1 MRQAKVSPY
10 LVGIFE
16 TFSKQFFIFRH
27 LMFCHRCNLIKFKGS
42 YSLKLKVNW
51 LFLQGQQ
58 EYQLYATKW
67 WKSHSELTRKV
78 NLFQCSRAWDWYSY
92 YGSIQILLDDNKELE
107 KKHSMEPW
115 LISNPVQ
122 RRRGRRR
129 RRRRRRWTT
138 LSSCFA
144 SFKPPLD
151 PFFLCFFQ
159 VKIFGEMKQL
169 PPHLSSQRRM
179 KVTLLQSFDFYPG
192 YDVTRH
198 SRSRSR
204 SLAQRKVWRLKK
216 S

>member
-27 LMFCHRCNLIKFKGS
+27 LMFCHWCNLIKFKGS

-92 YGSIQILLDDNKELE
+92 YGSIQILLDDNKYLE
-107 KKHSMEPW
+107 KNIQWNLGWFPI
-115 LISNPVQ
+115 LSNDDVDDGDDDDGGNEQ
-122 RRRGRRR
+122 RCC
-129 RRRRRRWTT
+129 
-138 LSSCFA
+138 LA
-144 SFKPPLD
+144 L
-151 PFFLCFFQ
+151 
-159 VKIFGEMKQL
+159 
-169 PPHLSSQRRM
+169 HLSSLHLILSSYVFS
-179 KVTLLQSFDFYPG
+179 K
-192 YDVTRH
+192 
-198 SRSRSR
+198 
-204 SLAQRKVWRLKK
+204 
-216 S
+216 